1 MLLAAAPSHRIAS
14 HRIATAQIQ
23 GVDKRQASSD
33 QTVVHTTMS
42 DSAVLNDS
50 PSSSSSRQTV
60 LYPPMNFAYVEKD
73 FYRSAYPNRTNTSF
87 LLTLNL
93 KTIVI
98 PEKDE
103 FSSIIEDFA
112 RDNNMTLI
120 VLQEKDALRPP
131 RGSIHASS
139 PLAEDMII
147 KASNTVL
154 DSSHYPL
161 LVSCKDGRNFVGAI
175 VGCVRKLQKW
185 SLMSIFEEFRRFSG
199 TRQQQHEQFIEL
211 FDTDLLTINK
221 EKLPEP
227 FLGSVFMFNAHCS
240 PSSPQKQ
247 ISALAP
253 TKHLSPGGSTAY
265 V

>member
-1 MLLAAAPSHRIAS
+1 MSE
-14 HRIATAQIQ
+14 
-23 GVDKRQASSD
+23 
-33 QTVVHTTMS
+33 VV
-42 DSAVLNDS
+42 A
-50 PSSSSSRQTV
+50 SSSSHRRNTT
-60 LYPPMNFAYVEKD
+60 LYPPLNFAYVENG
-73 FYRSAYPNRTNTSF
+73 FYRAAYPNQTNLGF

-98 PEKDE
+98 PEQDE
-103 FSSIIEDFA
+103 FSAIIEEFS
-112 RDNNMTLI
+112 RENNISLI
-120 VLQEKDALRPP
+120 ILTEKDIPRVP
-131 RGSIHASS
+131 RGSMQHTST

-147 KASNTVL
+147 KTINIIL

-185 SLMSIFEEFRRFSG
+185 SLISIFEEFRRFSG

-211 FDTDLLTINK
+211 FDTDLLTFN
-221 EKLPEP
+221 EESLPQ
-227 FLGSVFMFNAHCS
+227 FFNS
-240 PSSPQKQ
+240 LSISPLPISYRPSSPVR
-247 ISALAP
+247 STSTSTP

>member
-1 MLLAAAPSHRIAS
+1 MLLAAAPS

-103 FSSIIEDFA
+103 FSAIIEDFA
-112 RDNNMTLI
+112 SERMVITNLKKPAVQAPAPLWCDKKI
-120 VLQEKDALRPP
+120 EKRLRLPP
-131 RGSIHASS
+131 MPAQG
-139 PLAEDMII
+139 P
-147 KASNTVL
+147 
-154 DSSHYPL
+154 
-161 LVSCKDGRNFVGAI
+161 
-175 VGCVRKLQKW
+175 
-185 SLMSIFEEFRRFSG
+185 
-199 TRQQQHEQFIEL
+199 HE
-211 FDTDLLTINK
+211 
-221 EKLPEP
+221 
-227 FLGSVFMFNAHCS
+227 
-240 PSSPQKQ
+240 
-247 ISALAP
+247 
-253 TKHLSPGGSTAY
+253 
-265 V
+265 

>member
-1 MLLAAAPSHRIAS
+1 METRE
-14 HRIATAQIQ
+14 TWE
-23 GVDKRQASSD
+23 
-33 QTVVHTTMS
+33 TTISETKVPME
-42 DSAVLNDS
+42 S
-50 PSSSSSRQTV
+50 PSSSSSRQATV
-60 LYPPMNFAYVEKD
+60 YPPLNFAYVEKD
-73 FYRSAYPNRTNTSF
+73 FYRAAYPNQTNISF

-93 KTIVI
+93 KTVVI
-98 PEKDE
+98 PEQDE
-103 FSSIIEDFA
+103 FSTILEDFT
-112 RDNNMTLI
+112 RDNDITLI

-131 RGSIHASS
+131 RGNIHTSS

-147 KASNTVL
+147 KASNIVL
-154 DSSHYPL
+154 DLSHYPL

-211 FDTDLLTINK
+211 FDTDLLTID
-221 EKLPEP
+221 EESIPQP
-227 FLGSVFMFNAHCS
+227 FISSVFVCNRSYKINS
-240 PSSPQKQ
+240 PPRQMST
-247 ISALAP
+247 P